1 MHICVYVPNG
11 VFSLLMLFAST
22 GTAVQYAVLDCIF
35 TRLTRSSTTR
45 LATAAVHSKPA
56 AVHYIHYTVMCSE
69 APLSKRWQS
78 GGRML

>member
-11 VFSLLMLFAST
+11 VFSLLILSAST
-22 GTAVQYAVLDCIF
+22 GTAVQYTVYPTF
-35 TRLTRSSTTR
+35 TRSSTTR
-45 LATAAVHSKPA
+45 LATAAVHSNRA
-56 AVHYIHYTVMCSE
+56 AAHYIHYTVMCSE